1 MKPTVKALKTD
12 VHGLCLPDGRMVGSI
27 GHDTA
32 RAYVVSRLQE
42 LDRDPFLGTSFC
54 VPYRRNGQEFHNLVG
69 VVRGE
74 NASLPPLLVGAHYDS
89 VIAAPSA
96 DDNAAAVAI
105 ALAAARLLQR
115 RKLKRDVVFAMF
127 DAEEPPHFQTESMG
141 SIRFFEDQMNSERIH
156 AAIIMDLV
164 GHDVVVPHA
173 YLAGIPFVNKLA
185 KFVPRFR
192 SEDVALPI
200 IKDLLFVTGAESH
213 GNLAAILDDA
223 KPSRGL
229 RPVATLNRYI
239 GDMSDHGVFRQNGV
253 SYLFLSCGR
262 WPHYHAPTDT
272 PERLNYRKMQRISRY
287 LVRIVEGLCSSALA
301 EAPPVDTVDF
311 EIRTLQRDFGPLLP
325 PLLKKLGIRRL
336 RSRHDLNVLVESLL
350 GLGL

>member
-1 MKPTVKALKTD
+1 
-12 VHGLCLPDGRMVGSI
+12 
-27 GHDTA
+27 
-32 RAYVVSRLQE
+32 
-42 LDRDPFLGTSFC
+42 
-54 VPYRRNGQEFHNLVG
+54 
-69 VVRGE
+69 
-74 NASLPPLLVGAHYDS
+74 

-105 ALAAARLLQR
+105 ALEAARVLQR

-141 SIRFFEDQMNSERIH
+141 SLRFFEDQMNPERIH

-173 YLAGIPFVNKLA
+173 HLAGNSLVNELA
-185 KFVPRFR
+185 KFVPRLRNADIAF
-192 SEDVALPI
+192 PI

-213 GNLAAILDDA
+213 GNLPAILGDA

-239 GDMSDHGVFRQNGV
+239 GDMSDQGVFRQNGV
-253 SYLFLSCGR
+253 PYLFLSCGR

-272 PERLNYRKMQRISRY
+272 PERLNYRKMWRISRY
-287 LVRIVEGLCSSALA
+287 LVRIVEGLCSSVLA

-311 EIRTLQRDFGPLLP
+311 EIRTLQRALGPLLP
-325 PLLKKLGIRRL
+325 LLLKKLEIRHL
-336 RSRHDLNVLVESLL
+336 SSRHDLDLLVESLL
-350 GLGL
+350 ALGL